1 MVNQTMRNRRAR
13 VNRMLRTSN
22 NVRSRKLQRQ
32 PGKRYLTK
40 PSHIR
45 FSNNVSYSNNN
56 YNTEF
61 NNNNFNH
68 TRALVNSRK
77 SITVSRPLYRLQ
89 YGFSPREAKLY
100 ANLSAK
106 YNSPENL
113 ANAIMKN
120 ESLSNNDRELFLEK
134 IRANYL

>member
-1 MVNQTMRNRRAR
+1 MSNQTMKNRRFR
-13 VNRMLRTSN
+13 V
-22 NVRSRKLQRQ
+22 RKLLGLPTRKIQRQ
-32 PGKRYLTK
+32 QGKRYLTK
-40 PSHIR
+40 PKHIR
-45 FSNNVSYSNNN
+45 FSNNVSSSNNN

-77 SITVSRPLYRLQ
+77 SINVSRPLYRMH

-106 YNSPENL
+106 YNDPVNFG
-113 ANAIMKN
+113 NAIIKN
-120 ESLSNNDRELFLEK
+120 NSLSNNDRELFLEK